1 MKTSNNVN
9 SNNSSLSSLSSLSAS
24 LLSLKSI
31 EARAAKAAVN
41 AADSRRA
48 VRKQPKQPAAKEVP
62 ALELEVRSI
71 ISAVTSRITESRRAT
86 VDRDPKGTSCKAII
100 RIFDAEALALHREQ
114 LEEYRR
120 LIAAGADRAT
130 LRKPSTPMPVVM
142 YALYPGAT
150 DPTHLGSIAIYC
162 DDAPIRLS
170 LILKQRSLFGRRVA
184 AATLERGL
192 RPFIDVRLAR

>member
-9 SNNSSLSSLSSLSAS
+9 SNNSSLASLSAS

-31 EARAAKAAVN
+31 EAKAARAAVQ

-48 VRKQPKQPAAKEVP
+48 ARKQPKQPTTKTVP

-71 ISAVTSRITESRRAT
+71 VSAITSRTTDSRRVT

-100 RIFDAEALALHREQ
+100 RIFDAEALVLHREQ
-114 LEEYRR
+114 MEEYRR

-130 LRKPSTPMPVVM
+130 LRKPAAPMPVVM
-142 YALYPGAT
+142 YALYPGTT
-150 DPTHLGSIAIYC
+150 DPTRLGSIAIYC

-170 LILKQRSLFGRRVA
+170 LILKQRTIFGRRVA